1 MSAELLR
8 IEELVKLYPVTR
20 GAILRRQAG
29 VIRAIDGV
37 SLAVNEGETLGLVGE
52 SGCGKSTLARCV
64 LRLVEPTAGR
74 ILFRGE
80 DITAAGPQRLRVF
93 RREVQIVF
101 QDPYGSLNPRMTVED
116 LVVEPIRFHG
126 LIRSRH
132 AARQRVAELLE
143 RVGLSAEHAG
153 RYPHE
158 FSGGQRQRVGIARA
172 LACGPKL
179 LVLDEPVSALDV
191 SIQAQILNLLRDLQ
205 EELGLSYLFIAH
217 DLSLVRHLSNRV
229 AVMYLGRV
237 VETGACDALFEGA
250 QHPYT
255 QVLLSAVPIPDPD
268 KERERRRLPVAG
280 EVPSALDP
288 PQACRYHTRCFKAQQ
303 VCAEIEPALD
313 PVGPHGHRAACLFAE
328 PRKLV

>member
-8 IEELVKLYPVTR
+8 LDELVKLYPVTR
-20 GAILRRQAG
+20 GAILRRRVG
-29 VIRAIDGV
+29 VVRAIDGV
-37 SLAVNEGETLGLVGE
+37 SLTVNEGETLGLVGE
-52 SGCGKSTLARCV
+52 SGCGKSTIARCI
-64 LRLVEPTAGR
+64 LRLVEPTGGR

-80 DITAAGPQRLRVF
+80 DITAAGPQRLRAF

-116 LVVEPIRFHG
+116 LVAEPLRFHR
-126 LIRSRH
+126 LVSDRRAARSR
-132 AARQRVAELLE
+132 VGELLE

-205 EELGLSYLFIAH
+205 ADLGLSYLFIAH

-229 AVMYLGRV
+229 AVMYLGRI
-237 VETGACDALFEGA
+237 VETGDCDVLFEAA

-268 KERERRRLPVAG
+268 KERARKRLPVAG

-288 PQACRYHTRCFKAQQ
+288 PQACRYHTRCFKAQPI
-303 VCAEIEPALD
+303 CAEREPGLD

>member
-20 GAILRRQAG
+20 GAILRRQTG

-74 ILFRGE
+74 VLFRGE

-126 LIRSRH
+126 LIRNRR

-268 KERERRRLPVAG
+268 KERERKRLPVAG

-303 VCAEIEPALD
+303 VCSEVEPALD